1 MDLRGLEAFCTLART
16 LNFRSAAAELGV
28 SQPAFS
34 IRIAR
39 LEDELGMRLFDRSRA
54 GVSLLETG
62 RQFLPHASDLLERS
76 IVVRETARSIASG
89 RSARLRVGYTPVSF
103 MGGEVPKLLRDYAS
117 LQPEVRI
124 ELTEGLSG
132 EIEEAVAT
140 GRLDAG
146 FVHPLTSTP
155 GLHVHPISVENY
167 VSVLPG
173 DHPYADRE
181 TIRVGDLAD
190 EEFILVERNTG
201 PAIYDRIIA
210 MCTQAGFSPRIRQEV
225 VNSIA
230 VIGLVGAGYGVGF
243 VIGSMRKLG
252 RGDVAFIPIEGK
264 SPELPLALAHDPA
277 RTSSALD
284 RFIEFVEARSPQG
297 V

>member
-62 RQFLPHASDLLERS
+62 RQFLPHACDLLERS
-76 IVVRETARSIASG
+76 IVVRETALSIADG
-89 RSARLRVGYTPVSF
+89 RSGQLRVGYTPVSF
-103 MGGEVPKLLRDYAS
+103 MGDVPRLLRSYA
-117 LQPEVRI
+117 LLKPNVRI
-124 ELTEGLSG
+124 ELIEGLSG
-132 EIEEAVAT
+132 EIEDGVAT

-146 FVHPLTSTP
+146 FVHPLTATP
-155 GLHVHPISVENY
+155 DLQFHPITVDSY
-167 VSVLPG
+167 VSVLPS
-173 DHPYADRE
+173 DHRYAER
-181 TIRVGDLAD
+181 TSIRVADLAD
-190 EEFILVERNTG
+190 EEFVLVERNTG
-201 PAIYDRIIA
+201 PVIYDRIIT

-230 VIGLVGAGYGVGF
+230 AIGLVGAGYGVGF
-243 VIGSMRKLG
+243 VVGSLRKLG
-252 RGDVAFIPIEGK
+252 RDDVAFIPIEGK
-264 SPELPLALAHDPA
+264 SPELPLALARGPMKV
-277 RTSSALD
+277 SPALD
-284 RFIEFVEARSPQG
+284 DLVEFVEARAPQKSA
-297 V
+297 